1 MMYEFFI
8 AILCIIVVILLL
20 ILIKHLYDL
29 QETAGDRKYAALHGE
44 VNDERA
50 HAVIMHTVN
59 MNEPR
64 ALDHYRA
71 GATYLLNLHNAQAA
85 NHHFNAALTQIIH
98 EREEPGPGIPFI
110 LDHIADLV
118 VAFDLVGED
127 LPLQE
132 AIFAHHSTKPAIKIS
147 RDDPAYKEKT
157 IITQQEWQI
166 DPQNVHDSAMHDSFK
181 EQYELVAQECANL
194 PNNAIHDTRELSRYL
209 AQHCEKHYEKQR
221 EKHQLTAEHLVLLL
235 NNIKIGTIVPEL
247 GVPEPYVIQT
257 VWQRSFDPRNAANRE
272 AMHEALLDACAS
284 CIEGGQCVCIT
295 GRTKQI
301 WASMA
306 HLDFNPEVGIFKSKQ
321 SIRNEIYQKC
331 AAVLA
336 GYVGDQGCI
345 NSELKNAFNLDADTV
360 EVHQLRDTIKKHMHD
375 EITQN
380 YAGLLPPD
388 QLADTLK
395 TCIQVI

>member
-1 MMYEFFI
+1 MYAFFI
-8 AILCIIVVILLL
+8 AILCIVVVILLL
-20 ILIKHLYDL
+20 ILIKHLYEL

-44 VNDERA
+44 VNDENA
-50 HAVIMHTVN
+50 HAVIIHTRN
-59 MNEPR
+59 MREPR

-71 GATYLLNLHNAQAA
+71 GATLLLNLRDVPAA
-85 NHHFNAALTQIIH
+85 HQHFNAALTQIIQ
-98 EREEPGPGIPFI
+98 EREEPGPGVPFI

-118 VAFDLVGED
+118 AAFELVGDD

-132 AIFAHHSTKPAIKIS
+132 AIFAHHNTKPAIKID
-147 RDDPAYKEKT
+147 RNDPAYKEKT

-194 PNNAIHDTRELSRYL
+194 PNIAIHDTRELSRYL
-209 AQHCEKHYEKQR
+209 AQRVQQHEKQH
-221 EKHQLTAEHLVLLL
+221 EKHQLTSAHLVLLL
-235 NNIKIGTIVPEL
+235 NNIKLGAIVPEL
-247 GVPEPYVIQT
+247 GVPEPCVIQT
-257 VWQRSFDPRNAANRE
+257 VWQRSFDPRNAANRD
-272 AMHEALLDACAS
+272 AMHGALLDACAA

-321 SIRNEIYQKC
+321 TIRNEIYQKC
-331 AAVLA
+331 AVILA

-345 NSELKNAFNLDADTV
+345 NPELKNAFNLDADTV
-360 EVHQLRDTIKKHMHD
+360 EVHQLRDTIKKNMID

-380 YAGLLPPD
+380 YAGLLPHD
-388 QLADTLK
+388 QLDDVLK
-395 TCIQVI
+395 TCINVI